1 MDPTPIEKICPIM
14 PVKTSTHTV
23 VLKKTP
29 KYAILLPYT
38 SGKVFLLR
46 KKRNQE
52 QFRGIKG
59 INALY
64 LSS

>member
-1 MDPTPIEKICPIM
+1 MDPTPIEKIFPILT
-14 PVKTSTHTV
+14 VKTSTHTV

-29 KYAILLPYT
+29 KHSTLLPYM
-38 SGKVFLLR
+38 SGKVFLFR

>member
-1 MDPTPIEKICPIM
+1 MDPNPIEKICPIM
-14 PVKTSTHTV
+14 PVKTLTLTHTV

-29 KYAILLPYT
+29 KYATLLPYT
-38 SGKVFLLR
+38 SGKVFLFR

-64 LSS
+64 